1 MDTGKHLFLN
11 FYFLCGFFLLF
22 LFPELE
28 KKKIE
33 FTVISATLIKT
44 VHCSDATQWF

>member
-1 MDTGKHLFLN
+1 MVTGRHLFLN

-28 KKKIE
+28 KIE
-33 FTVISATLIKT
+33 VTVLSATLIKIL
-44 VHCSDATQWF
+44 HYSDATQWF